1 MLLKA
6 WHYSFS
12 NDDRGPDNKFTQKKM
27 KQVSGIFLLYCD
39 MGEKCVQFKSLQE
52 FYNDKGKSKPSSFF
66 VAKWNTKQNDHGFL
80 KAQS

>member
-1 MLLKA
+1 
-6 WHYSFS
+6 
-12 NDDRGPDNKFTQKKM
+12 
-27 KQVSGIFLLYCD
+27 

-52 FYNDKGKSKPSSFF
+52 FYNDKGKSKSSSFF